1 MIPFTPLKFLLLLI
15 LSCCFLS
22 VIYANPVAKIARNG
36 VVQGRDTTILVCRG
50 SSVTFVDLSENRS
63 NRFWRLSGQTL
74 GSPGD
79 SLQSI
84 MIMFSVIR
92 VDTLVLRVD
101 SAGVP
106 SDSMRIFVNVTAP
119 TSSFT
124 FTNNNT
130 CAGTNISFTPTSTGT
145 TPFTY
150 LWNFGTGV
158 GAPDNSNSSAP
169 IVVYSPASGSGTA
182 TYSATLT
189 TTDAN
194 GCSTVSPSQTVSVK
208 RLPDASVSDF
218 LTLFKNCGASLSSP
232 NYLIE
237 IENSST
243 TASSNTN
250 YNINWGDG
258 TTVRS
263 FTTWVLGDTAMHQ
276 YTALGSFNLTVTVVS
291 NNGCSKTEQYV
302 VFNGTNPGAGVYSA
316 PVSTIGCAP
325 QTFAYT
331 VTPVAKAN
339 TPSTTYSVYFDDGT
353 PVMNYTQSNLPD
365 TIFKTFTKSPC
376 SMSPPQTLFKLYA
389 VTYNPCFPAGRN
401 SSVDAANISQ
411 KPTANFVTSNND
423 WTYCK
428 ESPVTFVNI
437 SSSGFANNN
446 GTCDTAL
453 IKSWQITPGVLN
465 TDWTVSGSL
474 SNSNSIVVTFI
485 NPGTY
490 NIRLAVRHASISP
503 SLLEPCNR
511 DTIIKTVCIQ
521 PIPIPAF
528 ISTSTNGTRCAPD
541 TISFTNTSNTLT
553 SCGNT
558 TYTWSKQGTSPAI
571 SFVGGTNL
579 NSINPKIYFATPGNY
594 TIRLAVTNKCGTVN
608 KDTIIVIKGP
618 PIVTLPVDRTLCD
631 STIILYSNPPSNY
644 NANGGTISTYLWS
657 VTPSGT
663 SFVNNVNNIALP
675 SIFFPISNLSPTVYK
690 VVSVATNE
698 CGSGRDTQTVIVNP
712 KVLPPQMRD
721 TFSCGSKI
729 FTLNG
734 TPGTNGSI
742 LKWYTTPTGV
752 TALVT
757 NNSYITPN
765 ITSTTNYYVSSY
777 NSTTTCES
785 LRDTLKITI
794 NPIPNAPTASN
805 VSRCGPVIMTLSATI
820 GTNGNNLKWYS
831 LASGGIPLYTGI
843 TYSTTVLSTT
853 TFYIAS
859 FDSITGCESSGR
871 TPLTVTINPV
881 PTVNAG
887 NDTSFCFLPGTIDL
901 NAFLS
906 VTPSNSSKTWTGT
919 GVTAGGIF
927 TPNTA
932 GLGLVTLIITAT
944 HPTSSCQSRDTLVV
958 NVINAT
964 IPNAGND
971 TSVCRNSPAFQLLAS
986 PAGGTWSGTG
996 VTSGGIF
1003 TPSTA
1008 GTFNAVYSLG
1018 SGSCLARDTVKITV
1032 NSLPS
1037 PNFTLPSGICP
1048 NQTIAL
1054 SSSVDSLYRWSIRN
1068 SKNYSNSIIADSNAQ
1083 NTNLTFPENQSN
1095 DTALFTIKLIL
1106 TTNAGCKDSLSR
1118 SIVLN
1123 RRPDIVFSVPPISC
1137 GPDSVTVINSTTPST
1152 NITWL
1157 WSSDSTSIQF
1167 NTTSSLSPRIR
1178 FPLNNRNDSTR
1189 YKIRLQATT
1198 TNGIGVTGCL
1208 DRDSIFQTI
1217 YPKPQAGFTAIT
1229 KDSCG
1234 PRTVVFTNTSNAK
1247 NNEPISSLTNSWMI
1261 NSVNSSTLNNSALF
1275 SNSGVVDSLYNARL
1289 IVTSSRGCK
1298 DTTNQTITV
1307 WPNARALFTASS
1319 TTGCAPF
1326 NITSAIT
1333 VNTFPGANNLYKWYR
1348 NDTLV
1353 SNSTSSLFPPY
1364 TITNANDSVRIKLVT
1379 TSLKGCKDDS
1389 MSMVFK
1395 TIANPAP
1402 NFTLNSNTGCSPLTV
1417 TIKDSSTTGVG
1428 LAWSFSN
1435 GASAS
1440 GVGPFD
1446 ITFTN
1451 PSNTVNRTDTVKL
1464 VITAGTSGCKDSIS
1478 KVITLLPKPK
1488 AVFSLPNVVC
1498 ADTFKT
1504 VINSSIFKSSSATY
1518 GWRFSTPTN
1527 NSISDTNATSPT
1539 FQFINNQGNIDS
1551 NYTIALRVTS
1561 IDGCVHD
1568 TIRNITIN
1576 RRPLANFTIPQPN
1589 CGPSAIT
1596 ASNGTTNVASNWL
1609 WSSTPS
1615 LLITTSSSPN
1625 PSILFPVNTT
1635 NDSINY
1641 RIQLTATRTGTG
1653 CIDTTSRVV
1662 IIYPKPQANFTV
1674 LTKDS
1679 CGPRSV
1685 IFTNTSIAKNNELLS
1700 SLTNNWIIKNINSST
1715 LNNSALFSNSGV
1727 IDSVDTARLIVTT
1740 MHGCKDTAN
1749 QVVTVWPNAKAS
1761 FTPSSTTGCAPFNLK
1776 SVITVDSLPSA
1787 NALYKWYRNDTL
1799 VSSSTSSSFPPYT
1812 ITNANDSVRIKLVT
1826 TSLNGCKDDSMV
1838 TVFKTI
1844 ANPVPNFTMNI
1855 NSGCSPLTVNIK
1867 DSSTTGVGLAWSFS
1881 NGASA
1886 SGAGPFN
1893 ITFVNPTNNVNKTDT
1908 VKLVITAG
1916 TSGCKDSISKV
1927 VTILPKPKAIFSIPN
1942 IACADTFKTAINT
1955 SIFKSSPATYGWRF
1969 LNQTNNSI
1977 NDTNTQNPI
1986 FHFINNQGSNDST
1999 YTIALRVTSI
2009 DGCVHDTARNIII
2022 NRRPLANFTIPQPN
2036 CGPSAINVSNGTINV
2051 ASNWLWSSTPSLLI
2065 TTSSSPNPSILFPV
2079 NTTNDSI
2086 NYRIQLT
2093 ATRTGTGC
2101 IDTTSRVV
2109 TIYPKPQ
2116 ANFTALTK
2124 DSCGPRTVVF
2134 TNTSNAKNNEPITS
2148 LVNNWTINNV
2158 ISATPNNSAQFTN
2171 TGVVDSVYL
2180 AKLVVTT
2187 KHGCK
2192 DSTTDNITVKPNAK
2206 ASFSFSLS
2214 LGCAPFSITSSNIV
2228 TASYPDA
2235 NNSYTWYANGVYI
2248 GNTIN
2253 FPGYTI
2259 VNANDS
2265 VQIKLVSGSLH
2276 NCKNDSISQWFK
2288 TIPNPVPNF
2297 QAIDSIGCTPLTV
2310 NFINTS
2316 TPATGLSYQW
2326 ELGNSALTSSLNN
2339 PSATFYNTGTNDTI
2353 VKIKLITIA
2362 GGTGCKDSIEKRII
2376 VKPLPRANFNFSDT
2390 SYCFP
2395 LRIQLTNTTNP
2406 PPAVNIEGYRWRV
2419 YGFGISNIGNDTASS
2434 NTTISFPDNQSGLVR
2449 NYAVSL
2455 TATSD
2460 YGCIDSV
2467 TKSTKIAYR
2476 PIANYNYI
2484 NQSICSY
2491 QQTATNNTSQFAN
2504 NYTWTPLSPNLVIN
2518 NPNSF
2523 NVQVNG
2529 INTSNLIDSIFN
2541 LQLLATNN
2549 YGCRDSINRAI
2560 TINPKPETSIET
2572 DTTEGCTPLSI
2583 SFTNNTQSKTPNTY
2597 NWRLEKD
2604 VFSSQSDTVHIFN
2617 GSTLYDTTYL
2627 VRLVTTSTDGCRDTA
2642 FTSITAKA
2650 SAKAKLSI
2658 TDTLYCILNG
2668 FATVPIGNISF
2679 GSVDSFYFDF
2689 GDGSQLITTQDSTI
2703 NHKYI
2708 NEGIYTIKLR
2718 AKNDCRMSED
2728 SVLFKVLKAPT
2739 PIYSSSDTLG
2749 CGPLKVKF
2757 TNNTVSF
2764 ESKYH
2769 WNFGN
2774 GQTSNLPNP
2783 DTITFI
2789 QSKILDTTYIVRL
2802 TATNGCGIK
2811 TFQDTVRVLPIPVA
2825 TFMISTDSGCS
2836 PLPVSFLNTST
2847 GLPTSVKWDFGNGD
2861 SSKRYQ
2867 PYPVTYRTEDS
2878 LTIYSIK
2885 LVATNTCGIDSA
2897 FKSVMVQPNSV
2908 RSFFTT
2914 SGATGCAPFTV
2925 KFFDFSVGGNSLSW
2939 NLGNNITST
2948 IKNPTTTYNT
2958 PGKYNAY
2965 QYVNNGCSYDTSVV
2979 IINVLKVPNFG
2990 ITKSKNAVCIGEQAQ
3005 FNTVFQDSGSVIWY
3019 FGDGDSSES
3028 INPTHKW
3035 STSGKKVITI
3045 TMKSAQNSCPKTLY
3059 DTITV
3064 NPLPMVMININ
3075 ATQNCI
3081 YNSFLLNANGSS
3093 PGAFF
3098 TWQFGDNNSSNNP
3111 IVTHKYDSVGF
3122 FTIKLF
3128 AQNSFG
3134 CKDSAQTDVRTF
3146 PKPLSKFDYTPKDT
3160 CSGPVTVRF
3169 TNQSIGA
3176 TSYLWDFGNGLQ
3188 TTITNPTNT
3197 YATVG
3202 TYPMTLISGNEFG
3215 CYDTSSMQYNVYN
3228 IPKPAFTFTAD
3239 NGCEPLTVTFK
3250 NTSIYGSSLRWD
3262 FGDGD
3267 TSSSLNPV
3275 HTYFNNGRY
3284 FVKLTVTEGG
3294 ICSDSITQT
3303 KPIEVYPKPMANF
3316 EWKLVDNVRPYKF
3329 IDYRNTSTGANSYLW
3344 NLGDN
3349 QTERSLNPRH
3359 GFTPHGYYN
3368 TQLIAISDKGCLD
3381 TISYEVFV
3389 PEYNKGL
3396 FVPNAFTPDFG
3407 SDDVKV
3413 FKPVGIQLKT
3423 YHLKIYN
3430 KWGELIW
3437 ETTELTDKGE
3447 PKVGWNGID
3456 KNGNPCVQGAYVWAI
3471 EAEFTD
3477 GLPWE
3482 GMIYPTGS
3490 QKPVTSGN
3498 VTLIR

>member
-631 STIILYSNPPSNY
+631 STTILYSNPPSNY

-712 KVLPPQMRD
+712 KVQPPQMRD

-906 VTPSNSSKTWTGT
+906 VSPSNSSKTWTGT

-1596 ASNGTTNVASNWL
+1596 ASNGTTNVASDWL

-1615 LLITTSSSPN
+1615 LLITTSSLPN

-1641 RIQLTATRTGTG
+1641 RILLTATRTGTG

-1674 LTKDS
+1674 LT
-1679 CGPRSV
+1679 
-1685 IFTNTSIAKNNELLS
+1685 
-1700 SLTNNWIIKNINSST
+1700 
-1715 LNNSALFSNSGV
+1715 
-1727 IDSVDTARLIVTT
+1727 
-1740 MHGCKDTAN
+1740 
-1749 QVVTVWPNAKAS
+1749 
-1761 FTPSSTTGCAPFNLK
+1761 
-1776 SVITVDSLPSA
+1776 
-1787 NALYKWYRNDTL
+1787 
-1799 VSSSTSSSFPPYT
+1799 
-1812 ITNANDSVRIKLVT
+1812 
-1826 TSLNGCKDDSMV
+1826 
-1838 TVFKTI
+1838 
-1844 ANPVPNFTMNI
+1844 
-1855 NSGCSPLTVNIK
+1855 
-1867 DSSTTGVGLAWSFS
+1867 
-1881 NGASA
+1881 
-1886 SGAGPFN
+1886 
-1893 ITFVNPTNNVNKTDT
+1893 
-1908 VKLVITAG
+1908 
-1916 TSGCKDSISKV
+1916 
-1927 VTILPKPKAIFSIPN
+1927 
-1942 IACADTFKTAINT
+1942 
-1955 SIFKSSPATYGWRF
+1955 
-1969 LNQTNNSI
+1969 
-1977 NDTNTQNPI
+1977 
-1986 FHFINNQGSNDST
+1986 
-1999 YTIALRVTSI
+1999 
-2009 DGCVHDTARNIII
+2009 
-2022 NRRPLANFTIPQPN
+2022 
-2036 CGPSAINVSNGTINV
+2036 
-2051 ASNWLWSSTPSLLI
+2051 
-2065 TTSSSPNPSILFPV
+2065 
-2079 NTTNDSI
+2079 
-2086 NYRIQLT
+2086 
-2093 ATRTGTGC
+2093 
-2101 IDTTSRVV
+2101 
-2109 TIYPKPQ
+2109 
-2116 ANFTALTK
+2116 
-2124 DSCGPRTVVF
+2124 
-2134 TNTSNAKNNEPITS
+2134 
-2148 LVNNWTINNV
+2148 
-2158 ISATPNNSAQFTN
+2158 
-2171 TGVVDSVYL
+2171 
-2180 AKLVVTT
+2180 
-2187 KHGCK
+2187 
-2192 DSTTDNITVKPNAK
+2192 
-2206 ASFSFSLS
+2206 
-2214 LGCAPFSITSSNIV
+2214 
-2228 TASYPDA
+2228 
-2235 NNSYTWYANGVYI
+2235 
-2248 GNTIN
+2248 
-2253 FPGYTI
+2253 
-2259 VNANDS
+2259 
-2265 VQIKLVSGSLH
+2265 
-2276 NCKNDSISQWFK
+2276 
-2288 TIPNPVPNF
+2288 
-2297 QAIDSIGCTPLTV
+2297 
-2310 NFINTS
+2310 
-2316 TPATGLSYQW
+2316 
-2326 ELGNSALTSSLNN
+2326 
-2339 PSATFYNTGTNDTI
+2339 
-2353 VKIKLITIA
+2353 
-2362 GGTGCKDSIEKRII
+2362 
-2376 VKPLPRANFNFSDT
+2376 
-2390 SYCFP
+2390 
-2395 LRIQLTNTTNP
+2395 
-2406 PPAVNIEGYRWRV
+2406 
-2419 YGFGISNIGNDTASS
+2419 
-2434 NTTISFPDNQSGLVR
+2434 
-2449 NYAVSL
+2449 
-2455 TATSD
+2455 
-2460 YGCIDSV
+2460 
-2467 TKSTKIAYR
+2467 
-2476 PIANYNYI
+2476 
-2484 NQSICSY
+2484 
-2491 QQTATNNTSQFAN
+2491 
-2504 NYTWTPLSPNLVIN
+2504 
-2518 NPNSF
+2518 
-2523 NVQVNG
+2523 
-2529 INTSNLIDSIFN
+2529 
-2541 LQLLATNN
+2541 
-2549 YGCRDSINRAI
+2549 
-2560 TINPKPETSIET
+2560 
-2572 DTTEGCTPLSI
+2572 
-2583 SFTNNTQSKTPNTY
+2583 
-2597 NWRLEKD
+2597 
-2604 VFSSQSDTVHIFN
+2604 
-2617 GSTLYDTTYL
+2617 
-2627 VRLVTTSTDGCRDTA
+2627 
-2642 FTSITAKA
+2642 
-2650 SAKAKLSI
+2650 
-2658 TDTLYCILNG
+2658 
-2668 FATVPIGNISF
+2668 
-2679 GSVDSFYFDF
+2679 
-2689 GDGSQLITTQDSTI
+2689 
-2703 NHKYI
+2703 
-2708 NEGIYTIKLR
+2708 
-2718 AKNDCRMSED
+2718 
-2728 SVLFKVLKAPT
+2728 
-2739 PIYSSSDTLG
+2739 
-2749 CGPLKVKF
+2749 
-2757 TNNTVSF
+2757 
-2764 ESKYH
+2764 
-2769 WNFGN
+2769 
-2774 GQTSNLPNP
+2774 
-2783 DTITFI
+2783 
-2789 QSKILDTTYIVRL
+2789 
-2802 TATNGCGIK
+2802 
-2811 TFQDTVRVLPIPVA
+2811 
-2825 TFMISTDSGCS
+2825 
-2836 PLPVSFLNTST
+2836 
-2847 GLPTSVKWDFGNGD
+2847 
-2861 SSKRYQ
+2861 
-2867 PYPVTYRTEDS
+2867 
-2878 LTIYSIK
+2878 
-2885 LVATNTCGIDSA
+2885 
-2897 FKSVMVQPNSV
+2897 
-2908 RSFFTT
+2908 
-2914 SGATGCAPFTV
+2914 
-2925 KFFDFSVGGNSLSW
+2925 
-2939 NLGNNITST
+2939 
-2948 IKNPTTTYNT
+2948 
-2958 PGKYNAY
+2958 
-2965 QYVNNGCSYDTSVV
+2965 
-2979 IINVLKVPNFG
+2979 
-2990 ITKSKNAVCIGEQAQ
+2990 
-3005 FNTVFQDSGSVIWY
+3005 
-3019 FGDGDSSES
+3019 
-3028 INPTHKW
+3028 
-3035 STSGKKVITI
+3035 
-3045 TMKSAQNSCPKTLY
+3045 
-3059 DTITV
+3059 
-3064 NPLPMVMININ
+3064 
-3075 ATQNCI
+3075 
-3081 YNSFLLNANGSS
+3081 
-3093 PGAFF
+3093 
-3098 TWQFGDNNSSNNP
+3098 
-3111 IVTHKYDSVGF
+3111 
-3122 FTIKLF
+3122 
-3128 AQNSFG
+3128 
-3134 CKDSAQTDVRTF
+3134 
-3146 PKPLSKFDYTPKDT
+3146 
-3160 CSGPVTVRF
+3160 
-3169 TNQSIGA
+3169 
-3176 TSYLWDFGNGLQ
+3176 
-3188 TTITNPTNT
+3188 
-3197 YATVG
+3197 
-3202 TYPMTLISGNEFG
+3202 
-3215 CYDTSSMQYNVYN
+3215 
-3228 IPKPAFTFTAD
+3228 
-3239 NGCEPLTVTFK
+3239 
-3250 NTSIYGSSLRWD
+3250 
-3262 FGDGD
+3262 
-3267 TSSSLNPV
+3267 
-3275 HTYFNNGRY
+3275 
-3284 FVKLTVTEGG
+3284 
-3294 ICSDSITQT
+3294 
-3303 KPIEVYPKPMANF
+3303 
-3316 EWKLVDNVRPYKF
+3316 
-3329 IDYRNTSTGANSYLW
+3329 
-3344 NLGDN
+3344 
-3349 QTERSLNPRH
+3349 
-3359 GFTPHGYYN
+3359 
-3368 TQLIAISDKGCLD
+3368 
-3381 TISYEVFV
+3381 
-3389 PEYNKGL
+3389 
-3396 FVPNAFTPDFG
+3396 
-3407 SDDVKV
+3407 
-3413 FKPVGIQLKT
+3413 
-3423 YHLKIYN
+3423 
-3430 KWGELIW
+3430 
-3437 ETTELTDKGE
+3437 
-3447 PKVGWNGID
+3447 
-3456 KNGNPCVQGAYVWAI
+3456 
-3471 EAEFTD
+3471 
-3477 GLPWE
+3477 
-3482 GMIYPTGS
+3482 
-3490 QKPVTSGN
+3490 
-3498 VTLIR
+3498 TLIRTFLRIN